1 MVSLRKLRSTA
12 AWAPGAHPL
21 PTPAL
26 SDAIP
31 EIQP

>member
-12 AWAPGAHPL
+12 ATPGAHPL

-26 SDAIP
+26 PDITR